1 MYVSAPSAPTFDNII
16 ALNGKDARAYLD
28 RAYTHL
34 FNGDY
39 DGAETDYRRKM
50 RLDPSDEDVKQKLAG
65 TGRVLCTMSV
75 PNCRHTTCKSPIIA
89 RRIE

>member
-39 DGAETDYRRKM
+39 DGAETDYRRAM
-50 RLDPSDEDVKQKLAG
+50 CLNPSDEDVKQRLA
-65 TGRVLCTMSV
+65 
-75 PNCRHTTCKSPIIA
+75 
-89 RRIE
+89 RIGGYFAPCVDALRSQLPAHRL